1 MQATRD
7 GIDDVEHAL
16 REPEAE
22 YDVIV
27 IGVGPAGLTAAIY
40 TSSLKLRTLVFEGS
54 NPSRLKW
61 AHAVNNYPGFP
72 EGIQG
77 AELLRRLREQAL
89 KFGTEIRKGDV
100 LAADLIGDIKTVTT
114 HDASV
119 TARTAIIATGI
130 QQKRT
135 EITGED
141 RFLGAGVSYCV
152 ICDGPLFRSRT
163 AAVVGEGPE
172 AVDDAKTLSHIA
184 SKTYLVSPTGAF
196 QASEK
201 QLREVEEH
209 RVEILKGS
217 RVKAIEGITSVEALR
232 LTDQKGNE
240 QILKVH
246 GVFIASTKTPLTRIL
261 SKSGLQTD
269 DKGCIKI
276 DGRMRT
282 NIEGVYAAGD
292 CTCGGLQA
300 SISVGEGAKAALA
313 ALAHIRTAA
322 KENLN
327 SQPVT

>member
-1 MQATRD
+1 MGAYGEQ
-7 GIDDVEHAL
+7 L
-16 REPEAE
+16 P
-22 YDVIV
+22 
-27 IGVGPAGLTAAIY
+27 GP
-40 TSSLKLRTLVFEGS
+40 S
-54 NPSRLKW
+54 
-61 AHAVNNYPGFP
+61 

-77 AELLRRLREQAL
+77 AELLQRFREQAL

-100 LAADLIGDIKTVTT
+100 LTADLIGDIKTVTT
-114 HDASV
+114 HDANV

-152 ICDGPLFRSRT
+152 ICDGPLFRGRT

-172 AVDDAKTLSHIA
+172 AVDDATTLSHIA
-184 SKTYLVSPTGAF
+184 SKTYLVSPTGRF

-269 DKGCIKI
+269 DKGCIKV

-282 NIEGVYAAGD
+282 NIEG
-292 CTCGGLQA
+292 GLRGRGLHMRWTPSVDKRGRRRESSTRRSRTHKNRRKGRLEFSA
-300 SISVGEGAKAALA
+300 SDLKFVEHLSDVCERLSISVANELLSRRILQVARDSLGDPFL
-313 ALAHIRTAA
+313 IRRH
-322 KENLN
+322 
-327 SQPVT
+327 

>member
-1 MQATRD
+1 M
-7 GIDDVEHAL
+7 
-16 REPEAE
+16 
-22 YDVIV
+22 
-27 IGVGPAGLTAAIY
+27 
-40 TSSLKLRTLVFEGS
+40 
-54 NPSRLKW
+54 
-61 AHAVNNYPGFP
+61 
-72 EGIQG
+72 
-77 AELLRRLREQAL
+77 
-89 KFGTEIRKGDV
+89 
-100 LAADLIGDIKTVTT
+100 
-114 HDASV
+114 
-119 TARTAIIATGI
+119 
-130 QQKRT
+130 
-135 EITGED
+135 
-141 RFLGAGVSYCV
+141 

-292 CTCGGLQA
+292 CTCGGLSVDKRGRRSESSTRRSRTHKNRRKGKPEFSTSDLKFVEHLSDVCERL
-300 SISVGEGAKAALA
+300 SISVANELLSRRILQVARDSLGDPFL
-313 ALAHIRTAA
+313 IRRH
-322 KENLN
+322 
-327 SQPVT
+327 